1 MVRNHFVWDPWVIQL
16 CIPVIP
22 YAYTLRISVLT
33 GSNKYLRFLS
43 HTSMYSCSNW
53 IIQVCIC
60 ALPELYTNIKY
71 KPALPGSFKYRY
83 LLFLGHSSMYSYYSL
98 VIQVCIEAQS
108 YIYVFALR
116 HTSSMYIC
124 SYCITHSYI
133 CSTWIAQTNFHSKVM
148 QVYIPALTN
157 ICFSWV
163 IQVYN
168 TCSSWFIQH
177 VRGLVKNNWALPYNI

>member
-1 MVRNHFVWDPWVIQL
+1 MYMCSSWV
-16 CIPVIP
+16 V
-22 YAYTLRISVLT
+22 
-33 GSNKYLRFLS
+33 
-43 HTSMYSCSNW
+43 H
-53 IIQVCIC
+53 
-60 ALPELYTNIKY
+60 EY

-83 LLFLGHSSMYSYYSL
+83 LLFLGHSSMYSCCSL

-168 TCSSWFIQH
+168 TCSSWFIQYVYLLLLSH
-177 VRGLVKNNWALPYNI
+177 TNMYTCYYWVILVCNIGSYNNVNLFVLSHTSMFTPTLTESYKNVIPAFPESYT